1 MGRQQQGMWLSSS
14 ETGDGVLATFVLARS
29 NLVFWEEACVN
40 GHQIGLREVFS

>member
-14 ETGDGVLATFVLARS
+14 ETGDGVLATFVLARP

-40 GHQIGLREVFS
+40 GRQIGLREVFS